1 MKNITESL
9 KGYKTYIAGIL
20 CVGLGVYYN
29 NMEMIMLG
37 LISMGLR
44 SAIK

>member
-1 MKNITESL
+1 MKNISEYL
-9 KGYKTYIAGIL
+9 KGYKTYIAGIV

-37 LISMGLR
+37 LVSMGLR

>member
-1 MKNITESL
+1 MKNIIESTE
-9 KGYKTYIAGIL
+9 GYKTYIAGIV